1 MKINDYIQA
10 AKMIDIPIVFAAF
23 LILPKLKDVDNS
35 FFVQEETISSMKI
48 LRIALHN
55 KHLARKS

>member
-1 MKINDYIQA
+1 
-10 AKMIDIPIVFAAF
+10 MIDIPIVFAAF

-55 KHLARKS
+55 KHLARKA